1 MDYKEVY
8 THNAF
13 ECEVRFGFNKPT
25 KRKYLFKHLVLDC
38 GIVDSRNPIISS
50 FSQAEASI
58 IKWYNSGRWMKICGN
73 DKDREE
79 WSRYLNDTTAF
90 DEIEIT
96 KMEKTWYYF
105 LQTPQDYMD
114 RLDVFW
120 IQVNSNLRIWVE
132 SVKRPIIN
140 KERILVAIPS
150 KEKNQY
156 GCYMLTDD
164 MKEQAV
170 SFVRD
175 YYTYALNMEN
185 LKAEIKLCV
194 DRSDKECVVCADN
207 H

>member
-1 MDYKEVY
+1 
-8 THNAF
+8 
-13 ECEVRFGFNKPT
+13 
-25 KRKYLFKHLVLDC
+25 
-38 GIVDSRNPIISS
+38 
-50 FSQAEASI
+50 
-58 IKWYNSGRWMKICGN
+58 MKICGN

>member
-1 MDYKEVY
+1 MNMNYKEAY
-8 THNAF
+8 THHVF
-13 ECEVRFGFNKPT
+13 ECEVRFGINKPMI
-25 KRKYLFKHLVLDC
+25 KKYLFKHLVLDC
-38 GIVDSRNPIISS
+38 GIVNNSS

-58 IKWYNSGRWMKICGN
+58 IKWYNSGGWMKICGN
-73 DKDREE
+73 DKEREE
-79 WSRYLNDTTAF
+79 WSKYINDTSAF
-90 DEIEIT
+90 GEIEIV
-96 KMEKTWYYF
+96 KMEKTWYNF
-105 LQTPQDYMD
+105 LQAPQDYVD
-114 RLDVFW
+114 RADVYW
-120 IQVNSNLRIWVE
+120 IQVNSNLRIRVE
-132 SVKRPIIN
+132 SVKRPMLN
-140 KERILVAIPS
+140 KERILVAVPS

-170 SFVRD
+170 SIVRD